1 MAFSLSLKEEK
12 DLFPFFDVVFI
23 LFSSFLPFYLRDE
36 WQSRKMRTGSGQ
48 MVVWLCEGLEPQT
61 GNGAFSYYINTRRE
75 KQTIQP
81 GKEEECL
88 LLKFS
93 FPFSFSIFFLL
104 KNEGRS
110 WRPPKSLAHDME
122 MKRYTN
128 ANLTSC

>member
-23 LFSSFLPFYLRDE
+23 LFSSFLPFCLRDE

-93 FPFSFSIFFLL
+93 FSIFFFL
-104 KNEGRS
+104 NEGRS
-110 WRPPKSLAHDME
+110 WRPAKSLALDME